1 MPTVDHL
8 RTGQRATKIE
18 REEVMQALKEIWET
32 ASETSGEVE
41 FVFPASPAGQHEC
54 RSLYYGLIDF
64 RKKIQKKKL
73 EQYHLWN
80 QINGLQ
86 LCKAADDSRVFF
98 RKKIGEVSGRSL
110 VILNAAARM
119 QKAVDLRVECPVM
132 RIDRMNE
139 ENDG

>member
-1 MPTVDHL
+1 MTAINS
-8 RTGQRATKIE
+8 QRATKAE
-18 REEVMQALKEIWET
+18 REVVREALKSIWET
-32 ASETSGEVE
+32 ASESSGELA
-41 FVFPASPAGQHEC
+41 FDFPLTPAGQREC
-54 RSLYYGLIDF
+54 RSLYDSLVTF
-64 RKKIQKKKL
+64 RKRTEKKKL

-86 LCKAADDSRVFF
+86 LCKAPDDTRVFF

-110 VILNAAARM
+110 VILNAVARM